1 MSKAIEA
8 RTYEEA
14 LAWLRD
20 HGFDVTEAPG
30 TNGRV
35 FLRKYNVSAAIQKTP
50 EDGVKIFA
58 YPGYLIGSEIS
69 KLVNRGYQQ
78 FLKNSKTEVPATAD
92 HLKALQSFAEELK
105 VALGLPSLY
114 NESLGT
120 VSDSYHYDRLKDDD
134 KAPVD
139 RPKRPWEVA
148 GKAVGLKPWLPRRA
162 ARKSL
167 GSIAP
172 KSSRSFSCSCET
184 GALWFA
190 RSGGLHAQ
198 SVRPLLLLSSFRSFS
213 VMPLRSVLR
222 AQARQPAMARKAPS
236 SMCCA
241 CSRRRGTGTIWKAS
255 WRATGIL
262 RS

>member
-14 LAWLRD
+14 LAWLRE
-20 HGFDVTEAPG
+20 HGFDVLEAPG

-35 FLRKYNVSAAIQKTP
+35 FLRKYNVSAAIQKTA

-78 FLKNSKTEVPATAD
+78 FLKNSKTEIPATAD

-120 VSDSYHYDRLKDDD
+120 VSESYHYDRIEDRD
-134 KAPVD
+134 KAPVN

-148 GKAVGLKPWLPRRA
+148 GKAAAAKKGRA
-162 ARKSL
+162 
-167 GSIAP
+167 
-172 KSSRSFSCSCET
+172 
-184 GALWFA
+184 
-190 RSGGLHAQ
+190 
-198 SVRPLLLLSSFRSFS
+198 
-213 VMPLRSVLR
+213 
-222 AQARQPAMARKAPS
+222 
-236 SMCCA
+236 
-241 CSRRRGTGTIWKAS
+241 
-255 WRATGIL
+255 
-262 RS
+262 